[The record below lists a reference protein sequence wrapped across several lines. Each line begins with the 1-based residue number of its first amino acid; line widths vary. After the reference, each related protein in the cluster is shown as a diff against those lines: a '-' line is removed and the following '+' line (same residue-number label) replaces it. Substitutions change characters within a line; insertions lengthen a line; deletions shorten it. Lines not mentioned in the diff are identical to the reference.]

1 MPAALCQRGALL
13 GRGRTVSAPRPA
25 LRGRRACSVRAGLLE
40 TGTTLAEAAAGLVT
54 LQLLGRVVGVGGREI
69 ATTTAASALKGVAA
83 VPDTA
88 MGGNKRWVKLAL
100 SVCIDAVG
108 VSSYL
113 LPGLGESTDAG
124 WAPVSALLLQALYGA
139 LE

>member
-1 MPAALCQRGALL
+1 M
-13 GRGRTVSAPRPA
+13 SAPRPS
-25 LRGRRACSVRAGLLE
+25 LRGRRAVGACSVRAGVLE

-54 LQLLGRVVGVGGREI
+54 LQLLGRLVGAGGREI